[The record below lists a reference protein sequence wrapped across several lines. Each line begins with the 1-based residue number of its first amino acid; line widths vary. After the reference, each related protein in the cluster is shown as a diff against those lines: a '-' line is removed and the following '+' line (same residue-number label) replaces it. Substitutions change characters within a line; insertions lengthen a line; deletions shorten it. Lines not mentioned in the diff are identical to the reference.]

1 MAPFNFNSETH
12 FITSI
17 DGTTLQV
24 NELTYPTIHT
34 SSIRNTHWNRVA
46 TINPS
51 AVDQGYDGLQFVNGR
66 IEGREALTMLAQHL
80 ARSHMFVNP
89 EGYCFH
95 DVTEHEMFGDCEIQ
109 YLQLNDLFCWSLHG
123 IKSVDSMPA
132 RGGQRNR
139 SLSRYV
145 MVRRN
150 KYEELQR
157 KVKSQYEEMDSMRD
171 DAEELG
177 EARDEIKKLRKMLL
191 EKNCEIRSLVEK
203 HGDEVEKLKEEKDE
217 AIAAMRRL
225 KDDITKEADKRK
237 NEESEFQRMI
247 EEKDYEIRTLRRTR
261 IEEEAKARITEAELK
276 EKKKQ
281 LEEKSRPI
289 LPWTKLMQQ
298 QSFNGERSI
307 RGNDVEVRR
316 LKDDMMKEAD
326 KRKNEESELQSTVE
340 EKEHE
345 FRMYKAR
352 RNAERR
358 MRMLCEEGT
367 T

>member
-123 IKSVDSMPA
+123 IKS
-132 RGGQRNR
+132 
-139 SLSRYV
+139 
-145 MVRRN
+145 
-150 KYEELQR
+150 
-157 KVKSQYEEMDSMRD
+157 VKSQYEEMDSMRD

-298 QSFNGERSI
+298 QSFNEYGGRER
-307 RGNDVEVRR
+307 
-316 LKDDMMKEAD
+316 
-326 KRKNEESELQSTVE
+326 
-340 EKEHE
+340 
-345 FRMYKAR
+345 AR
-352 RNAERR
+352 VSNV
-358 MRMLCEEGT
+358 
-367 T
+367 